1 MDNNKSLISGKP
13 QGTALLD
20 DRIFLTAIPGFNH
33 LPEKGKNRISIVELN
48 YQNYPARSVL
58 GLRYENEDESGQK
71 RGLKYNWIGDRKEKH
86 FFCGIEYG
94 DSYDEVEFSN
104 LRKMIDY
111 CNNSKHS
118 ATDRPRLSVLLQN
131 VVKNDDGDAII
142 LNQWNKNT
150 HWCPAQL
157 FYYFEDADAGNW
169 CIYLRWDGQRGD
181 EPWSAE
187 LVRCDENWNFR
198 WDSPDTVDLLK
209 EKEHT
214 PGTVTG
220 YYYDEEYPFLQTKV
234 LELVREM
241 FPALELPN
249 NS

>member
-1 MDNNKSLISGKP
+1 MRTIMIELIHTYWRESK
-13 QGTALLD
+13 TRFWEYLAW
-20 DRIFLTAIPGFNH
+20 
-33 LPEKGKNRISIVELN
+33 PEEKLSDLNSILAVYRE
-48 YQNYPARSVL
+48 V
-58 GLRYENEDESGQK
+58 
-71 RGLKYNWIGDRKEKH
+71 
-86 FFCGIEYG
+86 
-94 DSYDEVEFSN
+94 DEVNERWVKDLLVVDENCTDDDLSFEISDN
-104 LRKMIDY
+104 VQEVLELAREIDMKFGTY
-111 CNNSKHS
+111 S
-118 ATDRPRLSVLLQN
+118 
-131 VVKNDDGDAII
+131 
-142 LNQWNKNT
+142 
-150 HWCPAQL
+150 PAKL

-214 PGTVTG
+214 LGTVTG
-220 YYYDEEYPFLQTKV
+220 YYYDEEYPFRQAKV

-241 FPALELPN
+241 FPALEFPN